1 MIQPKTRSVLAFIGL
16 AYAGMWLA
24 MAPLWLTGF
33 RRAGNDVSM
42 GLLEQLCIA
51 AAMLTPALAA
61 VFVLLRVERR
71 RNVRA
76 TLALT
81 WPRGTAVECA
91 LAFAVPLMLSLV
103 SLSVGAVA
111 GIYHPDLGNFSGFRS
126 QFAPE
131 TLGQTGVPWPELAI
145 WAAGLLLNMLIFLP
159 MFFGEELG
167 WQGFLLPRLL
177 PRGPVF
183 AMVGT
188 GVVFA
193 LWHLPT
199 LLLGGQYPGASWP
212 VSIGSFLV
220 SCVLIV
226 PVFTWLRMRSASV
239 VPAVVAH
246 TFTSTAAVQLPW
258 VFGSAD
264 QPPSP
269 LTAGLTAW
277 PGWLAMAGLLCVLA
291 LRRRFGGGQTT
302 GRRNAAG
309 AVAGTAGDFGT
320 TGSTWR

>member
-1 MIQPKTRSVLAFIGL
+1 MKQNTRSLLAFAGL

-33 RRAGNDVSM
+33 RRTDNDIGM

-61 VFVLLRVERR
+61 FFVLRRLERR
-71 RNVRA
+71 RNIRA

-81 WPRGTAVECA
+81 WPKGTLKECA
-91 LAFAVPLMLSLV
+91 LAFAVPLLLTALSL
-103 SLSVGAVA
+103 AIAAAA
-111 GIYHPDLGNFSGFRS
+111 GIYQPDLANFSGFRS

-131 TLGQTGVPWPELAI
+131 TLGQPGIPWPELAP
-145 WAAGLLLNMLIFLP
+145 WAAGLLLQMLIFLP

-167 WQGFLLPRLL
+167 WQGFLLPRL

-183 AMVGT
+183 ALVVT

-220 SCVLIV
+220 TCVLIV

-246 TFTSTAAVQLPW
+246 TCVSSAAVQLPW

-277 PGWLAMAGLLCVLA
+277 PGWLAIAALLCVLA
-291 LRRRFGGGQTT
+291 LRRHTK
-302 GRRNAAG
+302 GRRSAAG
-309 AVAGTAGDFGT
+309 AVAGTAGDFGAT
-320 TGSTWR
+320 AATRR